1 MLYPL
6 PHEQILS
13 PLMILGAYRG
23 GGGADIVIIDDIR
36 CLWGRGWSRLLPLMI
51 LGACGGGVEQL
62 PLMTLGACGGGGGAL
77 PLSLIESGFMVSK
90 LLS

>member
-13 PLMILGAYRG
+13 PLMILGACGG

-36 CLWGRGWSRLLPLMI
+36 CLWGRGWSRLLALMT
-51 LGACGGGVEQL
+51 LLVGEGVEQIV
-62 PLMTLGACGGGGGAL
+62 TIDDIACGGGGGADCYH
-77 PLSLIESGFMVSK
+77 
-90 LLS
+90 